1 MKYLI
6 SVALKDKLKE
16 MDIVYSDSLFI
27 ECHKRFTTVPLKALS
42 NQVWIYL
49 QFDIVGLSCFKFKLY
64 YLTLFNIS
72 NINTFKLQRYRNMF
86 RSWGE

>member
-42 NQVWIYL
+42 NQ
-49 QFDIVGLSCFKFKLY
+49 
-64 YLTLFNIS
+64 
-72 NINTFKLQRYRNMF
+72 
-86 RSWGE
+86 E